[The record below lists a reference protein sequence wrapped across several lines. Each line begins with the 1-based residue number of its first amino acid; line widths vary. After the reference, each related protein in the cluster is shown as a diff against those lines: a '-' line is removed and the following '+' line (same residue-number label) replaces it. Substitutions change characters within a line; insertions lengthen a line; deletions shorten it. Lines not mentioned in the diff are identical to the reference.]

1 MTPPP
6 DSYSAMAALN
16 GDNPRVISAEG
27 EFVSLADE
35 IVERLAAGSKL
46 MERGRMRFCAH
57 RSGDDLL
64 HEMLIALARDTY
76 IRPHRHG
83 GKSESAHVVSGYGDL
98 LRFEDDGR
106 VESVL
111 RVEPYGSGGCFYYRM
126 AMPQYH
132 MLIVRSDVLVVHE
145 TTNGPF
151 RPEET
156 EFAPWAPDE
165 LDIAGRAL
173 FLDRLEKEIAAR
185 AS

>member
-1 MTPPP
+1 MVSKIPEVIVAES
-6 DSYSAMAALN
+6 DFVALSDEMA
-16 GDNPRVISAEG
+16 G
-27 EFVSLADE
+27 
-35 IVERLAAGSKL
+35 RLASGSIATP
-46 MERGRMRFCAH
+46 RGRMRFCAH
-57 RSGDDLL
+57 ADSDDSL
-64 HEMLIALARDTY
+64 HEMVIALARDTY
-76 IRPHRHG
+76 IRPHRHA
-83 GKSESAHVVSGYGDL
+83 GKSESVHVVSGYGDL
-98 LRFEDDGR
+98 LRFENDGR

-111 RVEPYGSGGCFYYRM
+111 RLEPYGSGGYFYYRM
-126 AMPQYH
+126 ARPQYH

-173 FLDRLEKEIAAR
+173 FLDRLEREIAAR

>member
-1 MTPPP
+1 
-6 DSYSAMAALN
+6 MAATN
-16 GDNPRVISAEG
+16 GDNPQVISADG
-27 EFVSLADE
+27 EFVSLANE

-57 RSGDDLL
+57 RSGDDPL
-64 HEMLIALARDTY
+64 HEMLIALVRDTY
-76 IRPHRHG
+76 IRPHRHA
-83 GKSESAHVVSGYGDL
+83 GKSESVHVISGYGDL
-98 LRFEDDGR
+98 VRFDDGGH

-111 RVEPYGSGGCFYYRM
+111 RVEPYGSSGCFYYRM
-126 AMPQYH
+126 AVPQYH

-165 LDIAGRAL
+165 TDVAGRTL
-173 FLDRLEKEIAAR
+173 FLDRLEKEIAGR
-185 AS
+185 DS